1 MALTEAALHRLMR
14 NSEIPMTSPNPLD
27 AALKRLANA
36 LESLEAADE
45 RRAAAERVRAD
56 LEEELAVMQ
65 DDRARLAAEL
75 DGALAANRTLALAN
89 ADVAARLERAEIM
102 LSELIDSVDPNRLEE
117 PAAPSGAEAR

>member
-1 MALTEAALHRLMR
+1 MR

-27 AALKRLANA
+27 AALKRLAAA

-89 ADVAARLERAEIM
+89 ADVAARLDRAESM
-102 LSELIDSVDPNRLEE
+102 LRELIDSVDPTRLEE